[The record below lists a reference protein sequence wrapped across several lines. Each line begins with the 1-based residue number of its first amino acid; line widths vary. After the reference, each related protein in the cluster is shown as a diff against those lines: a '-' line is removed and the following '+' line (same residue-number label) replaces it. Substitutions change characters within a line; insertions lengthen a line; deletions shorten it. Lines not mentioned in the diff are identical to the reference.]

1 MKLLL
6 SLLVVANVLLFGW
19 FRGWM
24 APFGGDG
31 RDPGRIERQVEPER
45 LRIVPG
51 PGAGPGPTGGD
62 ARTGAA
68 ETAAA
73 AAAGAPGVA
82 SALPVPP
89 VPVPPPPLPPPS
101 PSPSPSPSPA
111 ALGVVLKAA
120 GCAEIGPMSEQD
132 AVRVQVMLDAVV
144 QDLVV
149 TTQRAEDITSW
160 WVYVAPSSGDIAR
173 RVADL
178 RERGVSDLYV
188 MPDGQWKG
196 AISFGLFRQE
206 DLAVAL
212 QKTIAQ
218 KGVRNVRVAPRGPSA
233 GRITLQV
240 RPIVDALVTELPKLR
255 TAMPEAIARP
265 CASRG

>member
-1 MKLLL
+1 
-6 SLLVVANVLLFGW
+6 
-19 FRGWM
+19 
-24 APFGGDG
+24 
-31 RDPGRIERQVEPER
+31 
-45 LRIVPG
+45 
-51 PGAGPGPTGGD
+51 
-62 ARTGAA
+62 
-68 ETAAA
+68 
-73 AAAGAPGVA
+73 
-82 SALPVPP
+82 VPP
-89 VPVPPPPLPPPS
+89 VPPAPLPPP
-101 PSPSPSPSPA
+101 PSPA
-111 ALGVVLKAA
+111 ALGAVLRAA
-120 GCAEIGPMSEQD
+120 GCVEIGPMSEQD
-132 AVRVQVMLDAVV
+132 AVRAQVMLDAVV

-160 WVYVAPSSGDIAR
+160 WVYVAPSSGDLAR

-206 DLAVAL
+206 ELAVAL

-240 RPIVDALVTELPKLR
+240 RPIGDALIAELPKLR

>member
-1 MKLLL
+1 MKLFL

-45 LRIVPG
+45 LRVVPG
-51 PGAGPGPTGGD
+51 LRAGPGPTGGD
-62 ARTGAA
+62 ARAGVADAA
-68 ETAAA
+68 P
-73 AAAGAPGVA
+73 GAPGIA
-82 SALPVPP
+82 PAPPAPPAPP
-89 VPVPPPPLPPPS
+89 VPLPPP
-101 PSPSPSPSPA
+101 PAPPVPLPPPPSPA

-144 QDLVV
+144 QELVV

-206 DLAVAL
+206 ELAVAL

-240 RPIVDALVTELPKLR
+240 RPIGDALVVELPKLR

>member
-51 PGAGPGPTGGD
+51 PPAGPSPVGRGSR
-62 ARTGAA
+62 AGAA
-68 ETAAA
+68 DAAP
-73 AAAGAPGVA
+73 GAPEVA
-82 SALPVPP
+82 SAPP
-89 VPVPPPPLPPPS
+89 VTPVPLPPP
-101 PSPSPSPSPA
+101 PSPA
-111 ALGVVLKAA
+111 ALGVVLRAA

-206 DLAVAL
+206 ELAVAL

-233 GRITLQV
+233 GRIMLQV
-240 RPIVDALVTELPKLR
+240 RPIGDALVAELPKLR
-255 TAMPEAIARP
+255 TAMPEAISRP

>member
-24 APFGGDG
+24 APFGSDG
-31 RDPGRIERQVEPER
+31 RDPGRIERQLEPER

-51 PGAGPGPTGGD
+51 PRAGPGPAGGD
-62 ARTGAA
+62 ARAGAA
-68 ETAAA
+68 DSAATS
-73 AAAGAPGVA
+73 GAPVIA
-82 SALPVPP
+82 ATPPVPP
-89 VPVPPPPLPPPS
+89 VPLPPPPPP
-101 PSPSPSPSPA
+101 PSPA
-111 ALGVVLKAA
+111 ALGVVLRAA

-160 WVYVAPSSGDIAR
+160 WVYVAPSSGDVAR

-206 DLAVAL
+206 ELAVAL

-240 RPIVDALVTELPKLR
+240 RPIGDALIAELPKLR

-265 CASRG
+265 CAARG

>member
-24 APFGGDG
+24 SPFGGDG
-31 RDPGRIERQVEPER
+31 RDPGRLERQVEPER

-51 PGAGPGPTGGD
+51 PRAGPGPAGGD
-62 ARTGAA
+62 ARAGAA
-68 ETAAA
+68 DPAATS
-73 AAAGAPGVA
+73 GAPVIA
-82 SALPVPP
+82 SPPPVPP
-89 VPVPPPPLPPPS
+89 APPPS
-101 PSPSPSPSPA
+101 PPSPA
-111 ALGVVLKAA
+111 ALGVVLRAA

-160 WVYVAPSSGDIAR
+160 WVYVAPSSGDVAR

-206 DLAVAL
+206 ELAVAL

-240 RPIVDALVTELPKLR
+240 RPIGDALIAELPKLR

>member
-51 PGAGPGPTGGD
+51 PRAGPGPGPAGGD
-62 ARTGAA
+62 ARAGSADSAA
-68 ETAAA
+68 TS
-73 AAAGAPGVA
+73 GAPVIA
-82 SALPVPP
+82 SSPPVPP
-89 VPVPPPPLPPPS
+89 APLPPP
-101 PSPSPSPSPA
+101 PSPA
-111 ALGVVLKAA
+111 ALGVVLRAA

-160 WVYVAPSSGDIAR
+160 WVYVAPSSGDVAR

-206 DLAVAL
+206 ELAVAL

-240 RPIVDALVTELPKLR
+240 RPTGDALIAELPKLR

>member
-1 MKLLL
+1 MKLFL

-31 RDPGRIERQVEPER
+31 REPGRVDRQVEPQQ
-45 LRIVPG
+45 LRVVTTPR
-51 PGAGPGPTGGD
+51 AGTAD
-62 ARTGAA
+62 ARPGGGADPVS
-68 ETAAA
+68 
-73 AAAGAPGVA
+73 GAPA
-82 SALPVPP
+82 APAPAA
-89 VPVPPPPLPPPS
+89 
-101 PSPSPSPSPA
+101 SPA
-111 ALGVVLKAA
+111 AASAPAPAPAPAPALPAPPPALGMVLKAA

-132 AVRVQVMLDAVV
+132 AVRVQVALDAIA
-144 QDLVV
+144 QDLSIS
-149 TTQRAEDITSW
+149 TRRADDITSW
-160 WVYVAPSSGDIAR
+160 WVYVAPSSADIAK

-212 QKTIAQ
+212 QKTITQ

-240 RPIVDALVTELPKLR
+240 RPIGDAVIAELPKLR

-265 CASRG
+265 CGSRG

>member
-51 PGAGPGPTGGD
+51 PRAG
-62 ARTGAA
+62 TGAA
-68 ETAAA
+68 GGNARNGAADA
-73 AAAGAPGVA
+73 VQGAPGVA
-82 SALPVPP
+82 AAPSAPP
-89 VPVPPPPLPPPS
+89 APPAPS
-101 PSPSPSPSPA
+101 PPQPSPA

-144 QDLVV
+144 LDMTVK
-149 TTQRAEDITSW
+149 TQRAEDITSW
-160 WVYVAPSSGDIAR
+160 WVYLAPSSADIAK

-188 MPDGQWKG
+188 MTDGQWKG

-206 DLAVAL
+206 ELAVAL

-240 RPIVDALVTELPKLR
+240 RPVGDALVAELSKLR
-255 TAMPEAIARP
+255 TAMSEAIVRP

>member
-1 MKLLL
+1 MKLFL

-51 PGAGPGPTGGD
+51 PRAGPGPAGGD
-62 ARTGAA
+62 ARAGAA
-68 ETAAA
+68 DSAATS
-73 AAAGAPGVA
+73 GAPVIAA
-82 SALPVPP
+82 SPP
-89 VPVPPPPLPPPS
+89 VPLPPP
-101 PSPSPSPSPA
+101 PSPA
-111 ALGVVLKAA
+111 ALGVVLRAA

-144 QDLVV
+144 QDLIV

-160 WVYVAPSSGDIAR
+160 WVYLAPSSADIAR

-206 DLAVAL
+206 ELAVAL

-240 RPIVDALVTELPKLR
+240 RPIGDALIAELPKLR

-265 CASRG
+265 CAARG

>member
-1 MKLLL
+1 MKLFL

-31 RDPGRIERQVEPER
+31 REPGRVDRQVEPQQ
-45 LRIVPG
+45 LRIVSTTRPG
-51 PGAGPGPTGGD
+51 MATAG
-62 ARTGAA
+62 
-68 ETAAA
+68 TADGRVP
-73 AAAGAPGVA
+73 AAGAGETAPPSSAAA
-82 SALPVPP
+82 SRALPAPP
-89 VPVPPPPLPPPS
+89 TPPLPAPP
-101 PSPSPSPSPA
+101 PPA
-111 ALGVVLKAA
+111 ALGTVLKAA

-132 AVRVQVMLDAVV
+132 AVRVQVALDAVV
-144 QDLVV
+144 QDLSVS
-149 TTQRAEDITSW
+149 TQRADDITSW
-160 WVYVAPSSGDIAR
+160 WVYVAPSSADLAK

-240 RPIVDALVTELPKLR
+240 RPINDALIAELPKLR
-255 TAMPEAIARP
+255 SAMPEAIARP
-265 CASRG
+265 CGSRG